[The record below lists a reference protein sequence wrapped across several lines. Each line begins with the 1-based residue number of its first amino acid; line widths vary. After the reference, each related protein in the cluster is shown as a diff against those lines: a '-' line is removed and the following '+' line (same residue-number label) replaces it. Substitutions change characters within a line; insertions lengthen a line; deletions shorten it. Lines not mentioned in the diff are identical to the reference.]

1 MVDRDSIGLSRRKFL
16 IGSGVSMAGTGAIS
30 VTASSETPRQFVVE
44 QGEMTYEIEPLRT
57 GETVEEFYSYQSDG
71 HPHSHMG
78 TNIDKSDSSEL
89 FLWDGPN
96 GLSLVAQHDRR
107 YDTGGGDV
115 TFAFSGLPDDGEWA
129 VRDDNP
135 GNDVYTSN
143 TEVEWHWGSD
153 HTDGAAYRGLDGEF
167 EVTIEPS
174 FYSGINQWRL
184 LSGDAA
190 SPDVE
195 QLDMNQPVTIRG
207 VTDDSQSELGEEFT
221 RARNEKLGLAA
232 QIDSVSTGLTDQQK
246 AKKALETLESTA
258 KEQNIPEERAVEAI
272 ERMKIGESLTETSF
286 TGATTAV
293 PRTNDEFG
301 IIGRETTLASPYD
314 VLINAGDALTD
325 VLLGVLLKF
334 KTLKGLIKKIPF
346 SDWLVSKSNTRVSSA
361 LDWLKTA
368 LFKWLP
374 INRTDG
380 IFDIWKENGDD
391 VISEIAAFIENTAGL
406 TAKEVLNE
414 KRELSNPVA
423 VGLRDISLNTL
434 FFDQVVWNGTEVGTF
449 DFQYDDEDISTIDE
463 GLDRLHNQLGG
474 DGTEPDLSGST
485 QQTASAVDDIRS
497 QIDSTYDTAA
507 DVMDT
512 LSTLSLFAD
521 TVSLAITVI
530 SPFVALS
537 GIGTALVV
545 AAQTILES
553 LATLSSVASV
563 GTAWTTM
570 LNVRVSHHR
579 GIDAVI
585 SGGRPR

>member
-1 MVDRDSIGLSRRKFL
+1 MTNRDTIDFTRRNFI
-16 IGSGVSMAGTGAIS
+16 IGSVASTVGAGGFS
-30 VTASSETPRQFVVE
+30 FSASAETPRRFVVE
-44 QGEMTYEIEPLRT
+44 QGGETYEIQPLRT
-57 GETVEEFYSYQSDG
+57 GETIEEFYSYRSDG

-96 GLSLVAQHDRR
+96 GLSLVTQHDRR

-115 TFAFSGLPDDGEWA
+115 TFVFSGLPDDGEWV
-129 VRDDNP
+129 VRDDDP

-153 HTDGAAYRGLDGEF
+153 HTDGAAYRSLDGEF

-174 FYSGINQWRL
+174 FISGINQWRL
-184 LSGDAA
+184 LSGDPA

-195 QLDMNQPVTIRG
+195 QLDMDTPVTIRA
-207 VTDDSQSELGEEFT
+207 VADETQSELGDAFT
-221 RARNEKLGLAA
+221 KARNEKLGLAS
-232 QIDSVSTGLTDQQK
+232 QIDSVSAGIADQQK
-246 AKKALETLESTA
+246 AKQALNSLESTA
-258 KEQNIPEERAVEAI
+258 KKLNIPEDRAVEAI
-272 ERMKIGESLTETSF
+272 ERMKIGESLTETAF

-293 PRTNDEFG
+293 PRTNSEFG
-301 IIGRETTLASPYD
+301 IIGRQTTLAKPYD

-334 KTLKGLIKKIPF
+334 KTLKGLIKKIPL

-361 LDWLKTA
+361 LDWLKSA

-374 INRTDG
+374 IKQTDN

-391 VISEIAAFIENTAGL
+391 VISEIAAFIENTAEL

-414 KRELSNPVA
+414 KRELSNPVV
-423 VGLRDISLNTL
+423 VGLRDVSLNTL

-449 DFQYDDEDISTIDE
+449 DFQYDGEDIPTIDE

-474 DGTEPDLSGST
+474 DGTQPGLSGST
-485 QQTASAVDDIRS
+485 QQTASVVDDIRS
-497 QIDSTYDTAA
+497 QMDSTYATAA

-521 TVSLAITVI
+521 TISLAITVI

-579 GIDAVI
+579 GIDAVL
-585 SGGRPR
+585 SGGELQ